1 MLRKEH
7 GERLDRGEVRSVGNS
22 GRKEVSKE
30 TKEERRIGIGML
42 YLKVGKRPPLA
53 PKCGIRSNIINS

>member
-1 MLRKEH
+1 MSEVLRKEH

-42 YLKVGKRPPLA
+42 PSLLYLKMG
-53 PKCGIRSNIINS
+53 